1 MPKSQADR
9 SLKAFTALPRE
20 KRKTPDSL
28 RLLLHDL
35 ICDRFERNPNVA
47 SEGLR
52 EILKQDKEPVEFR
65 VNPKAIWDSSF
76 LGVVKGRQQ
85 ISYSQMD
92 AMARAFGIPMGLML
106 LFSRARSDVSK
117 TKHAGEALRVLRAA
131 SAAITLLEN
140 ELVERDNGPL
150 EGDKA
155 LLTHALFE
163 RFCKAFDD
171 KYHELLI

>member
-9 SLKAFTALPRE
+9 KLKAFTALPRE
-20 KRKTPDSL
+20 ERKTPDSL

-35 ICDRFERNPNVA
+35 ICERFERNPYVA
-47 SEGLR
+47 SERLR
-52 EILKQDKEPVEFR
+52 EILKKDKEPVEFR
-65 VNPKAIWDSSF
+65 VSPKALWDSSF
-76 LGVVKGRQQ
+76 LSVLQGRQQ

-92 AMARAFGIPMGLML
+92 AMARAFDIPMGLML
-106 LFSRARSDVSK
+106 LFSRARSDVRK

-131 SAAITLLEN
+131 SAAIALLEN
-140 ELVERDNGPL
+140 MLGERDNGPL
-150 EGDKA
+150 EGDDA

-163 RFCKAFDD
+163 QFCKAFDD